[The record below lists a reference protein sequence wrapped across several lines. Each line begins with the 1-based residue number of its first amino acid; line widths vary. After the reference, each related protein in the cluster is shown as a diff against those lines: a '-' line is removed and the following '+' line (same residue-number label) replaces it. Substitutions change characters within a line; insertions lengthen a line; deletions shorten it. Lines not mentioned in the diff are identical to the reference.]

1 MRKNFIVG
9 CVLCVIF
16 CLVACDTKEKEGFAV
31 VEKQKDEEI
40 EIQIDGVS
48 SIEELNEFV
57 LKDVEVC
64 IAAINEKFG
73 QLTAEIDTY
82 DKYIQNKDLV
92 EAFYTGVYQ
101 DTKNICIRMREYCL
115 KYVEIIL
122 ESDKTDDEKYDE
134 LEEMYDVVYDEA
146 GDEIYDGYYDGVLDE
161 IYDVF
166 YDEILDEAYDEI
178 EYGEWLDVRSEEY
191 ELWLDTRSDVYEEWL
206 DFRSD
211 SYEFWL
217 DVRSEFWNKDIEKA
231 KEKVQDFQEDIN
243 KLKEGQKENEGGEIR
258 PEFKEA
264 MDSYEAFYTEYC
276 DFIKKYNANPTDDE
290 LILEYGDMTMELG
303 EVTAEFEEWE
313 ETDLNT
319 EELQYYIEDS
329 NRVAQKLIE
338 VSEN

>member
-57 LKDVEVC
+57 LKDVEVW

-243 KLKEGQKENEGGEIR
+243 KLKEGQKENEGVFEEAEEKTTEESTQMQTERQNNSENEGGEIR

-290 LILEYGDMTMELG
+290 LILEYGDMMMELG
-303 EVTAEFEEWE
+303 EVTAEFEE
-313 ETDLNT
+313 
-319 EELQYYIEDS
+319 
-329 NRVAQKLIE
+329 
-338 VSEN
+338 